1 MKKIY
6 LHTLIIITIIS
17 LIVLSCGDMDSIHE
31 DYLQGEQVYAGKL
44 DTLKIRPGYYRAQL
58 EGQTQFL
65 GNSTKIIIEHDD
77 EFEIYDI
84 VNGDYLTEHQ
94 KKILFMRLMGK
105 TQNDIAEHLGI
116 TQSAVHKAMH
126 GNIDYKNQKKRYG
139 GIIKKLQK
147 ICKNHDRVNGILA
160 EIAKINRG
168 EDE

>member
-1 MKKIY
+1 MAKKSKSYQYKIVE
-6 LHTLIIITIIS
+6 IS
-17 LIVLSCGDMDSIHE
+17 FESLKLNNFSTDRGISQVLMANACDERIADLKE
-31 DYLQGEQVYAGKL
+31 ELL
-44 DTLKIRPGYYRAQL
+44 D
-58 EGQTQFL
+58 
-65 GNSTKIIIEHDD
+65 
-77 EFEIYDI
+77 EIYDI

-147 ICKNHDRVNGILA
+147 ICKNHDRVNNILA
-160 EIAKINRG
+160 EIAKINKG
-168 EDE
+168 EEE